1 MTKKAPV
8 TLKTSINLLT
18 LSVFLGLLSATAVAN
33 NNTNAV
39 NQTLVA
45 NTNANPKTPDGK
57 EVRSSDQPAQFNE
70 VANKQAR
77 EYLTKY
83 GRPPNIPLIPLA
95 SMKTYD
101 GDKYAQYYVSYLQGV
116 WRTVSSGNHYHG
128 GHDFSSKLGQSPAI
142 RNKPMYSTVTGE
154 VVLRSENSLIVK
166 RAENNDRV
174 AHLHSNQNLIK
185 GQRLVGGK
193 LQNPTTYGTPILS
206 KGTLF
211 ARVADR
217 GAGKGSHHDHMEY
230 HVLPNDARTKVTI
243 YRNKGI
249 LTSRANTAIAR
260 QTEARSTKYIGGYKQ
275 IEPSPYFAY
284 DVYADDSEH
293 RGQAYAGKSV
303 FSNFNNIY
311 NTQLPA
317 GLFEPDRMGVQSQ
330 LTRLPPP
337 KKLPKTY
344 FTQSAFANMDI
355 SMEQLGSANMAIV
368 DYATNAENAGFDV
381 QGQLITQKML
391 VSHMSDE
398 NGETWQSVFG
408 TAESVNPHEM
418 NQADL
423 IRHLAN
429 KRLGNDEW
437 YSKIITLSDKGV
449 FMEFMAQR
457 AEINF
462 MYGLLTKLKQEQIKQ
477 DAILASVMMNHKDK
491 AVTDLGEII
500 NASVAPDFASVQLE
514 KKGDE
519 WAIDEVYVGGSVG
532 GDGFSGDSGAGI
544 DIANLPDDLQALSRA
559 LLEAISGHESH
570 GSYNAWNKG
579 TECKGNYLQ
588 KTPHPYA
595 PIIQMTPAQI
605 LTRYYGVPYKN
616 TSDGVS
622 NAVGC
627 SKRLFAVGKYQWIPI
642 TLNDMIKRSAFK
654 QYLHQPFTAEVQDK
668 VAPEYFFK
676 YKRPAV
682 GNFIQTGKGLYEA
695 KIAIAHE
702 WASIAVPQGGK
713 RAKGYSRG
721 CSPTFCDT
729 YYNAK
734 AGNKAFYGSTMKV
747 WAILEKIEQ
756 VHKQKGSQ

>member
-33 NNTNAV
+33 SNTNAV

-77 EYLTKY
+77 EYLMKY

-260 QTEARSTKYIGGYKQ
+260 QTEARSTKYVGGYKQ

-368 DYATNAENAGFDV
+368 DYAINAENAGFDV

-408 TAESVNPHEM
+408 TAESVNPNEM

-519 WAIDEVYVGGSVG
+519 WAIDEVYVGGSPSFAPTTDLTDV
-532 GDGFSGDSGAGI
+532 
-544 DIANLPDDLQALSRA
+544 PDDLRGALKLLLA
-559 LLEAISGHESH
+559 LVSGNESG
-570 GSYNAWNKG
+570 GSYYAINRGGNSRRKCWGGYTGNA
-579 TECKGNYLQ
+579 
-588 KTPHPYA
+588 
-595 PIIQMTPAQI
+595 
-605 LTRYYGVPYKN
+605 PYKGSALYDIPN
-616 TSDGVS
+616 MTLEQIRLQMGRFQANNDGS
-622 NAVGC
+622 RCADGA
-627 SKRLFAVGKYQWIPI
+627 FWAVGKYQFIYS
-642 TLNDMIKRSAFK
+642 TLTDIKNRQNNIYRRYADIKFNAETQENFAMETLLVNRDGIKQWLQGKSSLENAKKRIAGVWSSIGDPSRCTSNSSCWSINKGDGLLPSRSRPYDHSVKVWSLMQKIDEMIKS
-654 QYLHQPFTAEVQDK
+654 
-668 VAPEYFFK
+668 
-676 YKRPAV
+676 
-682 GNFIQTGKGLYEA
+682 GK
-695 KIAIAHE
+695 K
-702 WASIAVPQGGK
+702 
-713 RAKGYSRG
+713 
-721 CSPTFCDT
+721 
-729 YYNAK
+729 
-734 AGNKAFYGSTMKV
+734 
-747 WAILEKIEQ
+747 LED
-756 VHKQKGSQ
+756 